1 MNTLRILLAMLF
13 AFLRPAV
20 TADDPPADDPPAD
33 DPPAD
38 DPPADDPDADPT
50 ADPDGRFPA
59 SDPAKEL
66 EDERTARAAEKERAD
81 RFEREAAD
89 LRARHAPRQDDIH
102 AQEDAKLRDPK
113 TPDLEKWQIQAN
125 RTLRQNTS
133 AAQMALAQAHDVS
146 DRTAFAS
153 LMISDPTAKKYEA
166 RVEEELAKVRKAGG
180 NARREDA
187 YTYLLGKDMREGK
200 FKKKAAPADQ
210 AKVVARGKLPGAR
223 SDVQAKGSQTERQKR
238 AARLEN
244 VQI

>member
-20 TADDPPADDPPAD
+20 AEGETVGETTEETTAETTEET
-33 DPPAD
+33 
-38 DPPADDPDADPT
+38 T
-50 ADPDGRFPA
+50 AETTEETTGETTEETA
-59 SDPAKEL
+59 EDPAKEL
-66 EDERTARAAEKERAD
+66 EKVRREAAEAKESSA

-89 LRARHAPRQDDIH
+89 LRARHAPRQDDIQ